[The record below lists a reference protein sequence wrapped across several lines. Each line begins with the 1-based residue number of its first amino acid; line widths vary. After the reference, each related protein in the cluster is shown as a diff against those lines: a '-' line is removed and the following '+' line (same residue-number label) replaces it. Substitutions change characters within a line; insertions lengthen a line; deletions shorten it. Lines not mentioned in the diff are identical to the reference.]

1 MVTITS
7 VFVLSVVSYPTALA
21 RLCSQVAGL
30 GKQIVRS
37 ELRAR
42 DVALQAE
49 AAEAA
54 ACKKDMERL
63 AQVGAGREGRRGTNG
78 GCIAVEEGN
87 AEYPRGGG
95 EG

>member
-1 MVTITS
+1 MSHSTTQAVYDDEHTVTQRKATNC
-7 VFVLSVVSYPTALA
+7 TAVA
-21 RLCSQVAGL
+21 RWCLQVAGL

-54 ACKKDMERL
+54 ACRKDMERL
-63 AQVGAGREGRRGTNG
+63 AQVGTTAKR
-78 GCIAVEEGN
+78 IN
-87 AEYPRGGG
+87 ASLD
-95 EG
+95 